1 MTKIITIAANKG
13 GVAKSTTATTVA
25 AKLALLNYPTLLA
38 DFGPQGSCSTL
49 LGRDPEPGITNLF
62 DRNEPL
68 ANVVRHIETVPALD
82 LLPGNM
88 DTRRSGND
96 KYKLDRSIQRT
107 AQTFRDKLSGY
118 QYTVID
124 THPGDWYSELAI
136 CLADILVIPTLLEH
150 MAIGEIKHTLTTAQ
164 QVGNQPEKAIV
175 LPVMARMHTRESR
188 TILAE
193 LNEAL
198 PNQVAEPIPDR
209 QVLRECP
216 AYGET
221 IWQYRPTCESA
232 AAYERLVTQRLL
244 S

>member
-25 AKLALLNYPTLLA
+25 AKLALLSYPTLLA

-96 KYKLDRSIQRT
+96 KYKLDRSIQKT

-136 CLADILVIPTLLEH
+136 CLADILVML
-150 MAIGEIKHTLTTAQ
+150 K
-164 QVGNQPEKAIV
+164 V
-175 LPVMARMHTRESR
+175 
-188 TILAE
+188 ILAS
-193 LNEAL
+193 LCKGNIIPRSFSYTLFWAEAKQL
-198 PNQVAEPIPDR
+198 SVKQRVIPSRRIYSPFDWDK
-209 QVLRECP
+209 VD
-216 AYGET
+216 
-221 IWQYRPTCESA
+221 IK
-232 AAYERLVTQRLL
+232 
-244 S
+244 